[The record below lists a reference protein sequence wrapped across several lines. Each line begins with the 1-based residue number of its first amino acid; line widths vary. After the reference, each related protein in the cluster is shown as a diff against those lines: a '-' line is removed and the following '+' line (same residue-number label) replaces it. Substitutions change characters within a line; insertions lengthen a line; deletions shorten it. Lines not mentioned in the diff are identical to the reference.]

1 MKKTLFLLFVGI
13 LPFIGFTQNNPI
25 VSWNGRLINNAP
37 SFKPTYLT
45 NTTDSG
51 ISSAALTAQDISS
64 TGVGTLSVVEWELFY
79 GTGWPSNSNVDTGK
93 YFALTVSPKANYQLA
108 INKLVLTYKG
118 NNKKMRVSYSKNA
131 NFSNPTNIEFTDL
144 NFYNTSMLVNVVF
157 PTTVNVTSSET
168 LYIRIYGY
176 DNAANGNGNGNGN
189 ASSRYWSLQFN
200 ANNPTSNVGP
210 TLYGNVT
217 YVGGPQNPVA
227 NADAAST
234 LKNVATT
241 INVLAND
248 SHNTLSAITITQSP
262 TNGTVQV
269 NGVNN
274 ITYTPNANF
283 TGNDSFK
290 YKLVDN
296 VGTSN
301 VATVSIAVT
310 EPTATNLVRWDGA
323 NLQPNAFLISPNVS
337 SGPITSSGN
346 VGFQTLNWGNPNAFH
361 TSEWPSGTNPDYSK
375 YVQFSISANS
385 GYEIALSEFKFNY
398 QVDNNDGPSKFEVR
412 YSTSPSFPSE
422 GTLIYTNDNLT
433 KGTIVPESIPL
444 TGLTVASNQTLYI
457 RIYAY
462 ARPVVWSSGT
472 PFRFQHGYNSSNP
485 AQNTSIGPTIT
496 GIVSAATEPITKWTA
511 QNNWSNGVP
520 TIIKDAI
527 IESDYTVMP
536 NEVLEVKNLTVNP
549 SAKVTV
555 AKNGVLIVQ
564 NDVTVLSNPGTTTPQ
579 LIIEN
584 DGSFVQIADDANYIG
599 SAESFMMNRKTQP
612 VYRLDFTY
620 WSSPIKE
627 SSGYTL
633 KKLSP
638 LTLASKY
645 YKWNDAWV
653 SVNAN
658 TEVMVPGKGYIVRAP
673 QNFDIQGQAGAVA
686 KVDSV
691 VFKGLPNNGVV
702 KIPVNGNQKWNLIGN
717 PYPSAL
723 SIDEFYN
730 NLNNRNKLQGTVYL
744 WTHNTP
750 IGNLNGTGYYSYSPS
765 DYATYN
771 QTGGT
776 ATTMSMTNSQQNLP
790 LGYIASGQS
799 FFVQGEIGG
808 EVEFNN
814 SMRVTQTGLNNQ
826 FFKPAPTET
835 VENWQSS
842 GKHRVWLNITNEQ
855 QNAFNQALVG
865 YIENATNDL
874 DWGYDGVVF
883 SGGSVMLYSILGD
896 KNLTIQ
902 GKALPFSNQDE
913 VPLGYQTT
921 LTGTLKISIDHVDG
935 LFEGQNV
942 YLKDNVTGIVH
953 NLKDS
958 DYTFTTVP
966 GTFNDRFVL
975 RYLPQEDL
983 STNIPVVDENSIVV
997 FNKNNQVSI
1006 KSAEQTI
1013 NSVEVYDLQG
1023 RVLLTKNNIK
1033 SQDFTTQTLS
1043 VSNQVVLVK
1052 VITENSAELVKK
1064 VMLK

>member
-1 MKKTLFLLFVGI
+1 MKKILFLLFVGI
-13 LPFIGFTQNNPI
+13 LPFISFGQTDLVEWGLTNNSNVTFTQNYLTASN
-25 VSWNGRLINNAP
+25 VSYVGTSPNYTVDGLSLANFNNGGLEHYRFFQITI
-37 SFKPTYLT
+37 KPTAGNALNLSKLAFEQAQLDGGASHYGIKYYISNNGSIPDDYNFFTYLST
-45 NTTDSG
+45 WLVTDES
-51 ISSAALTAQDISS
+51 ISENPVKNINLNLPTLTSS
-64 TGVGTLSVVEWELFY
+64 QTLIIRFY
-79 GTGWPSNSNVDTGK
+79 ARGASNYDAFGWRI
-93 YFALTVSPKANYQLA
+93 KANTLK
-108 INKLVLTYKG
+108 ITG
-118 NNKKMRVSYSKNA
+118 
-131 NFSNPTNIEFTDL
+131 SNP
-144 NFYNTSMLVNVVF
+144 NVI
-157 PTTVNVTSSET
+157 TT
-168 LYIRIYGY
+168 
-176 DNAANGNGNGNGN
+176 
-189 ASSRYWSLQFN
+189 
-200 ANNPTSNVGP
+200 
-210 TLYGNVT
+210 
-217 YVGGPQNPVA
+217 PVA
-227 NADAAST
+227 NADAALT

-248 SHNTLSAITITQSP
+248 THNTLSAITITQSP

-310 EPTATNLVRWDGA
+310 ESTATNLVRWDGA
-323 NLQPNAFLISPNVS
+323 NLQPNAFLMVND
-337 SGPITSSGN
+337 G
-346 VGFQTLNWGNPNAFH
+346 
-361 TSEWPSGTNPDYSK
+361 
-375 YVQFSISANS
+375 SISANPVTGNFVTDEYGNPFPGFRGTNYNTS
-385 GYEIALSEFKFNY
+385 ATTPDYTNFMEFAIKANGNNQINLTQFKFTHAR
-398 QVDNNDGPSKFEVR
+398 VEGGPQKFEVR
-412 YSTSPSFPSE
+412 YSTDSSI
-422 GTLIYTNDNLT
+422 GTAIGGITDVT
-433 KGTIVPESIPL
+433 TAPQEKIIDL
-444 TGLTVASNQTLYI
+444 TGITVQQGQTLYI
-457 RIYAY
+457 RVYPFNRENIYWNGGTFHIKHGAT
-462 ARPVVWSSGT
+462 SGGT
-472 PFRFQHGYNSSNP
+472 VINE
-485 AQNTSIGPTIT
+485 TGPTIT

-511 QNNWSNGVP
+511 QNNWSNGAP
-520 TIIKDAI
+520 SLIKDAI

-584 DGSFVQIADDANYIG
+584 DGSFVQINDDANYIG

-730 NLNNRNKLQGTVYL
+730 NLNNRSKLHGTVYL

-913 VPLGYQTT
+913 VPLGYQTS

-1013 NSVEVYDLQG
+1013 NTVEVYDLQG

>member
-144 NFYNTSMLVNVVF
+144 NFYNTSTLVNVVF

-310 EPTATNLVRWDGA
+310 EPTATNLVRWNGA
-323 NLQPNAFLISPNVS
+323 NLQPNAFLMVNN
-337 SGPITSSGN
+337 G
-346 VGFQTLNWGNPNAFH
+346 
-361 TSEWPSGTNPDYSK
+361 
-375 YVQFSISANS
+375 SISANPVT
-385 GYEIALSEFKFNY
+385 GNFVTDQYENPFPGFRGTNYNTSETTPDYTNFMEFAIKANGNNQINLTQFKFTHARG
-398 QVDNNDGPSKFEVR
+398 DGGPQKFEIR
-412 YSTSPSFPSE
+412 YSTDNSI
-422 GTLIYTNDNLT
+422 GTAIGGITDVT
-433 KGTIVPESIPL
+433 TAPQEKTIDL
-444 TGLTVASNQTLYI
+444 TGITVQQGQTLYI
-457 RIYAY
+457 RVYPFNRENIH
-462 ARPVVWSSGT
+462 WDGGT
-472 PFRFQHGYNSSNP
+472 FHIKHG
-485 AQNTSIGPTIT
+485 ATSDGTVINETGPTIT

-511 QNNWSNGVP
+511 QNNWSNGTPSLV
-520 TIIKDAI
+520 KDAI
-527 IESDYTVMP
+527 IESDYTVLP

-620 WSSPIKE
+620 WSSPLKE

-730 NLNNRNKLQGTVYL
+730 NLNNRSKLHGTVYI

-750 IGNLNGTGYYSYSPS
+750 IGNVNGTGYYSYSPS

-913 VPLGYQTT
+913 VPLGYKTT

-1013 NSVEVYDLQG
+1013 NTVEVYDLQG

>member
-1 MKKTLFLLFVGI
+1 MKKILFLLFVGI

-51 ISSAALTAQDISS
+51 ISSAAVTAQDISS

-79 GTGWPSNSNVDTGK
+79 GTGWPSNSNVETGK
-93 YFALTVSPKANYQLA
+93 YFALTVSPKANYQLV

-144 NFYNTSMLVNVVF
+144 NFYNTPMLVNVVF

-176 DNAANGNGNGNGN
+176 DNAGNPGNGN

-217 YVGGPQNPVA
+217 FVGGPQNPVA

-310 EPTATNLVRWDGA
+310 EPTVTNLVRWNGA
-323 NLQPNAFLISPNVS
+323 NLQPNAFLMVNN
-337 SGPITSSGN
+337 G
-346 VGFQTLNWGNPNAFH
+346 
-361 TSEWPSGTNPDYSK
+361 
-375 YVQFSISANS
+375 SISANPVT
-385 GYEIALSEFKFNY
+385 GNFVTDQYENPFPGFRGTNYNTSATTPDYTNFMEFAIKANGNNQINLTQFKFTHARG
-398 QVDNNDGPSKFEVR
+398 DGGPQKFEVR
-412 YSTSPSFPSE
+412 YSTDNSI
-422 GTLIYTNDNLT
+422 GTAIGGITDVT
-433 KGTIVPESIPL
+433 TAPQEKTIDL
-444 TGLTVASNQTLYI
+444 TGITVQPGQTLYI
-457 RIYAY
+457 RVYPFNRQNIH
-462 ARPVVWSSGT
+462 WDGGT
-472 PFRFQHGYNSSNP
+472 FHIKHG
-485 AQNTSIGPTIT
+485 ATSDGTVINETGPTIT
-496 GIVSAATEPITKWTA
+496 GLFSAATEPITKWTA
-511 QNNWSNGVP
+511 QNNWSNGAPSLV
-520 TIIKDAI
+520 KDAI
-527 IESDYTVMP
+527 IESDYTVLP

-555 AKNGVLIVQ
+555 AKNGILIVQ

-620 WSSPIKE
+620 WSSPLKE

-730 NLNNRNKLQGTVYL
+730 NLNNRSKLHGTVYM

-750 IGNLNGTGYYSYSPS
+750 IGNVNGTGYYSYSPS

-896 KNLTIQ
+896 KKLTIQ

-913 VPLGYQTT
+913 VPLGYQTS

-1013 NSVEVYDLQG
+1013 NTVEVYDLQG